1 MAIDLGALSQFY
13 GEQQRERDAKTFCID
28 GLKEHYDLSTT
39 DAIYVKNLLDKDKER
54 G

>member
-1 MAIDLGALSQFY
+1 MKLHEVFIDARLL
-13 GEQQRERDAKTFCID
+13 ERERDAKTFCID